1 MFAVILEKVSTASV
15 KHWLLAIIL
24 GGEWSLCQNWLIH
37 LKADNMKTQ
46 ILDSGLSEPQVNE
59 RQTANQVRNT
69 FRSKSLGRGRPVL
82 FFFFFGMR
90 QPACHMAL
98 KAGCFSLYVKSQID
112 SLNFK

>member
-1 MFAVILEKVSTASV
+1 MFAVILENVTTASV

-82 FFFFFGMR
+82 FFFWHEASGMPHGFESR
-90 QPACHMAL
+90 VLFLVCEKP
-98 KAGCFSLYVKSQID
+98 D
-112 SLNFK
+112 

>member
-82 FFFFFGMR
+82 FFFFFWHEATGMPHGFESR
-90 QPACHMAL
+90 MLFLVCEKP
-98 KAGCFSLYVKSQID
+98 D
-112 SLNFK
+112 